1 MSLKKVS
8 AAGAVIAM
16 LACCVFAAGGDA
28 GPAEKEGIDPSSLKI
43 TLVSRERLSMAQAE
57 KLFGVPSV
65 RTDYRLASVSAVDAS
80 KISIV
85 DIDSIINL
93 GVKIVTFVT
102 GKKPVVNSITP
113 PPANAL
119 PKGIERWSELSG
131 WQPPEAY
138 TFRQTA
144 NDWMGRRTMDMQYQ
158 VIFRYGG
165 TYKGK
170 GKYLAGV
177 TINPGEVFVGWGR
190 VFNYEVRIPDQEIV
204 NEGTP
209 DDPIAS
215 MNVKL
220 LWKLEYA
227 FTYEECTT
235 VFNIRGDGK
244 IKKLT
249 ASVMHDAAPVTRD

>member
-1 MSLKKVS
+1 MSLKKLS
-8 AAGAVIAM
+8 AAGAVIAI
-16 LACCVFAAGGDA
+16 LASGVFAAGDA
-28 GPAEKEGIDPSSLKI
+28 GPAEREGIDPSSLKI
-43 TLVSRERLSMAQAE
+43 ALVSRERLSMAQAE
-57 KLFGVPSV
+57 KLFGTPSV
-65 RTDYRLASVSAVDAS
+65 GNDYRLASVSTVDAS
-80 KISIV
+80 KMSIV
-85 DIDSIINL
+85 DIDGIVNL

-119 PKGIERWSELSG
+119 PKGIGHWSELSG

-144 NDWMGRRTMDMQYQ
+144 NDWLGRKTLDVQYQ

-165 TYKGK
+165 NYRGK

-190 VFNYEVRIPDQEIV
+190 VLNYEVRIPDEDIA

-249 ASVMHDAAPVTRD
+249 ASVMHDAVPVKRD